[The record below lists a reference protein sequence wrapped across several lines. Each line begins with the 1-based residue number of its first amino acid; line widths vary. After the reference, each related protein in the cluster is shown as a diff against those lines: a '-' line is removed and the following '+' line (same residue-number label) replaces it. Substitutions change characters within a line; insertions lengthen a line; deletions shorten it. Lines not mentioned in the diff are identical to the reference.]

1 MNLTTSNPQKRI
13 LIGLV
18 FSALM
23 LSSFLYAQDWH
34 TVTPPGAPS
43 SRQGHS
49 MVTLPDGKV
58 LLLGG
63 EDHQGTLFNDIYAF
77 ADNDWEK
84 LIPTDNQ
91 LPPTSGHSMTAM
103 PDDNIY
109 FVFGGKTADGYSNDI
124 YEFNQNTND
133 FIKRE
138 PQGDKPPGRANHNAF
153 ENEGDLWIFGG
164 RNETGPLSDCWVYSS
179 TQNEWIRDADA
190 PHPIEKSCM
199 WKKGDALVFYRA
211 GGTQIFNLETSS
223 WSTAGTNTE
232 YRTAVTSVQIGNHIY
247 FIGGNVTDEGMAKT
261 LADTLYS
268 NETVVLNTETSL
280 LDTAASLPYGIANAA
295 AASFLDPDDNKEK
308 ILLFGGR
315 ISDGSLNT
323 QTFVYTPEDETSV
336 EDNLIPGDFRLLQN
350 YPNPFN
356 PTTVICYCVKKACMV
371 TLKVLDVRGREIQT
385 LKDSYQAAGYYQV
398 EFTSEN
404 LPSGLYFY
412 KMEMDGFQS
421 IKKMVKVQ

>member
-1 MNLTTSNPQKRI
+1 MNLATSNPQKHI
-13 LIGLV
+13 FFGL
-18 FSALM
+18 FLSAIM
-23 LSSFLYAQDWH
+23 LSSVLYAADWQ
-34 TVTPPGAPS
+34 TIEPPGAPS
-43 SRQGHS
+43 AREGHS
-49 MVTLPDGKV
+49 MVNLPDGRV
-58 LLLGG
+58 LLFGG
-63 EDHQGTLFNDIYAF
+63 EDAQGTLFNDLYAF
-77 ADNDWEK
+77 ADNDWAK
-84 LIPTDNQ
+84 LTPDNQ
-91 LPPTSGHSMTAM
+91 PTPMSGHSMTAM

-109 FVFGGKTADGYSNDI
+109 FVFGGKTTDGYSNDI
-124 YEFNQNTND
+124 YEYNQNTND
-133 FIKRE
+133 FTKRE

-232 YRTAVTSVQIGNHIY
+232 YRTAVASAQIGNNTY
-247 FIGGNVTDEGMAKT
+247 FMGGNVTDEGGVAKA

-268 NETVVLNTETSL
+268 NETVVYNTETSL

-295 AASFLDPDDNKEK
+295 AAAFLDPDDNKEK

-315 ISDGSLNT
+315 TNDGSLNT
-323 QTFVYTPEDETSV
+323 QTFAFTPEEESSV
-336 EDNLIPGDFRLLQN
+336 AEGNGPEDFRLSQN

-356 PTTVICYCVKKACMV
+356 PGTVIAYQVDQPCRV
-371 TLKVLDVRGREIQT
+371 TLKIYDVQGREIET
-385 LKDSYQAAGYYQV
+385 LKDSHHTIGSYQAMFNASG
-398 EFTSEN
+398 
-404 LPSGLYFY
+404 LPSGIYFY
-412 KMEMDGFQS
+412 KIEMAGFRDV
-421 IKKMVKVQ
+421 KKMVKLQ